1 MNETEIPTPRTDA
14 FFKRRIELYHHGLEP
29 QDTMRDADFARQ
41 LERENAA
48 MREVIKAAY
57 EALEESA
64 AKLAGWHGLYE
75 TQIGSDDYAAVLN
88 AESIIAKLKPYLP

>member
-1 MNETEIPTPRTDA
+1 MKYCFGDD
-14 FFKRRIELYHHGLEP
+14 IEYIKV
-29 QDTMRDADFARQ
+29 DFARQ

-88 AESIIAKLKPYLP
+88 AEFIIAKLKPYLP